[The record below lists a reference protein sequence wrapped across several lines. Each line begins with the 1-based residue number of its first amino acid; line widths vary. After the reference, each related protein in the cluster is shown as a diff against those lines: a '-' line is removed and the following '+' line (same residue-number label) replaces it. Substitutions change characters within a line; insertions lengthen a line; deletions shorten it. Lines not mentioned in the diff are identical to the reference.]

1 MGLKKSLLNYKKNIF
16 LGLLAISLFS
26 CSALGQWW
34 YDRLDIYLANYFFKY
49 ADFSN
54 EQKTYVSSVTKDY
67 LAWDSSS
74 EIPKYRNLIIKIRAL
89 DETTK
94 TKDLQKLF
102 KKGESMFKAS
112 YDFFTPH
119 IVRFTKTISE
129 TQVKEINLFFEER
142 IKKWKESLEETKDQN
157 PQEQI
162 VKSTKRLAR
171 FLGIKLSEEQLITIQ
186 ELSKKIVE
194 QDTSYIERQDIW
206 NRELISILRK
216 RESQNF
222 DVTLTYH
229 LNGLVNFEE
238 RENRNLIYH
247 EILARAIAS
256 LDEDQ
261 EEKFHKRLNFF
272 ISSLDK
278 IIKNQK

>member
-1 MGLKKSLLNYKKNIF
+1 
-16 LGLLAISLFS
+16 
-26 CSALGQWW
+26 
-34 YDRLDIYLANYFFKY
+34 
-49 ADFSN
+49 
-54 EQKTYVSSVTKDY
+54 
-67 LAWDSSS
+67 
-74 EIPKYRNLIIKIRAL
+74 
-89 DETTK
+89 
-94 TKDLQKLF
+94 
-102 KKGESMFKAS
+102 MFKAS

-142 IKKWKESLEETKDQN
+142 IKKWKESLDETKYQN

-171 FLGIKLSEEQLITIQ
+171 FLGVKLNEEQLITIK
-186 ELSKKIVE
+186 ELSNKIVE
-194 QDTSYIERQDIW
+194 PDTSYIERQDIW
-206 NRELISILRK
+206 NRELISILGK

-222 DVTLTYH
+222 DVTLTNH
-229 LNGLVNFEE
+229 LNGLLNFEE
-238 RENRNLIYH
+238 RGNRNLIYH
-247 EILARAIAS
+247 EILARTIAS

-261 EEKFHKRLNFF
+261 KKKFHKRLNFF

>member
-1 MGLKKSLLNYKKNIF
+1 MGLKKNLLHHKKNIF

-67 LAWDSSS
+67 LAWNSSS

-89 DETTK
+89 DETT
-94 TKDLQKLF
+94 TKKDIQKLF

-112 YDFFTPH
+112 NDFFTPH

-129 TQVKEINLFFEER
+129 KQIKEINLFFEER
-142 IKKWKESLEETKDQN
+142 IKKWKESLDETKYQD
-157 PQEQI
+157 PQEQT

-171 FLGIKLSEEQLITIQ
+171 FLGVKLSEEQLITIKK
-186 ELSKKIVE
+186 LSKKIRE
-194 QDTSYIERQDIW
+194 PDTSYIERQDVW
-206 NRELISILRK
+206 NKKLISILRK

-222 DVTLTYH
+222 EVTLTNH
-229 LNGLVNFEE
+229 LDRLLDLDG
-238 RENRNLIYH
+238 RGNRNLIYH
-247 EILARAIAS
+247 EILAKIIAS
-256 LDEDQ
+256 LDEGQ
-261 EEKFHKRLNFF
+261 KKKFHKRLNFF

>member
-1 MGLKKSLLNYKKNIF
+1 MGFKKNLLHYKKNLF

-34 YDRLDIYLANYFFKY
+34 YDRLDVYLANYFFKY

-54 EQKTYVSSVTKDY
+54 EQKTYVSSVTLDY
-67 LAWDSSS
+67 LAWNSSS

-89 DETTK
+89 DETTT
-94 TKDLQKLF
+94 TKDIQKLF
-102 KKGESMFKAS
+102 KEGESMFKAS
-112 YDFFTPH
+112 NDFFTPH

-142 IKKWKESLEETKDQN
+142 IKKWKESLDETK
-157 PQEQI
+157 
-162 VKSTKRLAR
+162 AR
-171 FLGIKLSEEQLITIQ
+171 FLGVRLSKEQLITIK
-186 ELSKKIVE
+186 ELSNKIVE
-194 QDTSYIERQDIW
+194 PDTSYIESQDIW

-222 DVTLTYH
+222 DVTLTNH
-229 LNGLVNFEE
+229 LNGLLNFEG
-238 RENRNLIYH
+238 RGNRNLIYH
-247 EILARAIAS
+247 EILARVIAS
-256 LDEDQ
+256 LDVDQ
-261 EEKFHKRLNFF
+261 KKKFHKRLNYF
-272 ISSLDK
+272 ISSLEK

>member
-1 MGLKKSLLNYKKNIF
+1 MGLKKSLLHYKKNIF

-54 EQKTYVSSVTKDY
+54 EQKTYVSSVTQDY
-67 LAWDSSS
+67 LAWNSNS

-89 DETTK
+89 DESTK
-94 TKDLQKLF
+94 TQDNQKIF
-102 KKGESMFKAS
+102 KEGESMFKAS
-112 YDFFTPH
+112 NDFFTPH

-142 IKKWKESLEETKDQN
+142 IKKWKESLDETKYQN

-171 FLGIKLSEEQLITIQ
+171 FLGVKLNEEQLITIK
-186 ELSKKIVE
+186 ELSNKIVE
-194 QDTSYIERQDIW
+194 PDTSYIESQDIW

-222 DVTLTYH
+222 DVTLTNH
-229 LNGLVNFEE
+229 LNGLLNFEG
-238 RENRNLIYH
+238 RGNRNLIYH
-247 EILARAIAS
+247 EILARVIAS

-261 EEKFHKRLNFF
+261 KKKFHKRLNFF

>member
-1 MGLKKSLLNYKKNIF
+1 MGLKKSLLHYKKNIF

-54 EQKTYVSSVTKDY
+54 EQKTYVSSVTQDY
-67 LAWDSSS
+67 LAWNSSS
-74 EIPKYRNLIIKIRAL
+74 EIPKYRNLIIKIKAL
-89 DETTK
+89 DKTTK
-94 TKDLQKLF
+94 TKDIQKLF

-112 YDFFTPH
+112 NDFFTPH

-142 IKKWKESLEETKDQN
+142 IKKWKESSEETKHQN

-171 FLGIKLSEEQLITIQ
+171 FLGIKLSKEQLIAIK
-186 ELSKKIVE
+186 ELSKKIVAP
-194 QDTSYIERQDIW
+194 DTSYIKRQDIW

-247 EILARAIAS
+247 EILARTIAS

-261 EEKFHKRLNFF
+261 KKKFHKRLNFF